1 MKKYTDDIIDF
12 LREIA
17 PGKTYKEI
25 VEIFNKKYDLDMTVD
40 KLSSLLSRKKI
51 NTGTLGQFKKG
62 FIPWNKGK
70 KGYMGTNRTSFKKGN
85 IPFNWKPV
93 GSERVDKHGYTLVKI
108 AEPKKWALKHRVVWE
123 QHNKKKIP
131 KGSVIIFADGNK
143 NSLSIDN
150 LLCVTREELKVLNR
164 CRLISSVPELTKTGL
179 NIAKIKIKLAEIRNK
194 KKDEKRKGIRD

>member
-1 MKKYTDDIIDF
+1 MKKYTDDIINF

-70 KGYMGTNRTSFKKGN
+70 KGYMGANRTSFKKGSK
-85 IPFNWKPV
+85 PKNWKPV
-93 GSERVDKHGYTLVKI
+93 SSERINTEGYTVIKVSN
-108 AEPKKWALKHRVVWE
+108 EGDKQKRWNLKHRVVWE
-123 QHNKKKIP
+123 QYHKKKIP
-131 KGSVIIFADGNK
+131 KGSVIIFADGDK
-143 NSLSIDN
+143 NN
-150 LLCVTREELKVLNR
+150 LNIENLICVTRNELKVLNK

-179 NIAKIKIKLAEIRNK
+179 NIAKIKIKLAEIRK
-194 KKDEKRKGIRD
+194 EKKD

>member
-1 MKKYTDDIIDF
+1 MKKYTDGIINF

-51 NTGTLGQFKKG
+51 KTGTTGCFRKG

-70 KGYMGTNRTSFKKGN
+70 KGYIGANKTSFKKGN
-85 IPFNWKPV
+85 KPKNWRPI
-93 GSERVDKHGYTLVKI
+93 GSERINDEGYTLIKVSNEGGMLKR
-108 AEPKKWALKHRVVWE
+108 WALKHRVVWE
-123 QHNKKKIP
+123 QYHKKKIP
-131 KGSVIIFADGNK
+131 KGSVIIFADGDK
-143 NSLSIDN
+143 NN
-150 LLCVTREELKVLNR
+150 LNIENLICVTRNELKVLNK

-179 NIAKIKIKLAEIRNK
+179 NIAKIKIKLEELRK
-194 KKDEKRKGIRD
+194 EKKD

>member
-1 MKKYTDDIIDF
+1 MKKYTDDIINF

-25 VEIFNKKYDLDMTVD
+25 VEIFNKKYDLEMTIK
-40 KLSSLLSRKKI
+40 KLSSLLGRKKI
-51 NTGTLGQFKKG
+51 KTGTTGCFRKG

-70 KGYMGTNRTSFKKGN
+70 KGYMGANKTSFKKGN
-85 IPFNWKPV
+85 KPKNWRPV
-93 GSERVDKHGYTLVKI
+93 GSERINDEGYILIKVSNEGGMLKR
-108 AEPKKWALKHRVVWE
+108 WALKHRVVWE
-123 QHNKKKIP
+123 QHHKKRIP

-143 NSLSIDN
+143 NNLSIDN

-179 NIAKIKIKLAEIRNK
+179 NVAKLKIKLAELRKEK
-194 KKDEKRKGIRD
+194 KG

>member
-1 MKKYTDDIIDF
+1 MKKYTDDIINF

-25 VEIFNKKYDLDMTVD
+25 VEIFNKKYDLEMTIK
-40 KLSSLLSRKKI
+40 KLSSLLGRKKI
-51 NTGTLGQFKKG
+51 KTGTTGCFRKG

-70 KGYMGTNRTSFKKGN
+70 KGYMGANKTSFKKGN
-85 IPFNWKPV
+85 KPKNWRPV
-93 GSERVDKHGYTLVKI
+93 GSERINDEGYILIKVSNEGGMLKR
-108 AEPKKWALKHRVVWE
+108 WALKHRVVWE
-123 QHNKKKIP
+123 QHHKKKIP

-143 NSLSIDN
+143 NNLSIDN

-179 NIAKIKIKLAEIRNK
+179 NVAKLKIKLAELRKEK
-194 KKDEKRKGIRD
+194 KG

>member
-25 VEIFNKKYDLDMTVD
+25 VEIFNKKYDLDMTTK
-40 KLSSLLSRKKI
+40 KLSSLLGRKKI
-51 NTGTLGQFKKG
+51 KTGTTGCFRKG

-70 KGYMGTNRTSFKKGN
+70 KGYIGANKTSFKKGN
-85 IPFNWKPV
+85 KPKNWRPI
-93 GSERVDKHGYTLVKI
+93 GSERINDEGYTLIKVSNESGMLKR
-108 AEPKKWALKHRVVWE
+108 WALKHRVVWE
-123 QHNKKKIP
+123 QHHKKKIP

-143 NSLSIDN
+143 NN
-150 LLCVTREELKVLNR
+150 LNIENLICVTRNELKVLNR

-179 NIAKIKIKLAEIRNK
+179 NVAKLKIKLEELRK
-194 KKDEKRKGIRD
+194 EKKD

>member
-25 VEIFNKKYDLDMTVD
+25 VEIFNKKYDLDMTTK
-40 KLSSLLSRKKI
+40 KLSSLLGRKKI
-51 NTGTLGQFKKG
+51 KTGTTGCFRKG

-70 KGYMGTNRTSFKKGN
+70 KGYIGANKTSFKKGN
-85 IPFNWKPV
+85 KPKNWSPI
-93 GSERVDKHGYTLVKI
+93 GSERINDEGYTLIKVSNEGGMLKR
-108 AEPKKWALKHRVVWE
+108 WALKHRVVWE
-123 QHNKKKIP
+123 QHHKKKIP

-143 NSLSIDN
+143 NN
-150 LLCVTREELKVLNR
+150 LNIENLICVTRNELKVLNR

-179 NIAKIKIKLAEIRNK
+179 NVAKLKIKLEELRK
-194 KKDEKRKGIRD
+194 EKKD

>member
-25 VEIFNKKYDLDMTVD
+25 VEIFNKKYDLEMTTK
-40 KLSSLLSRKKI
+40 KLSSLLGKKKI
-51 NTGTLGQFKKG
+51 KTGTAGYFKKG

-70 KGYMGTNRTSFKKGN
+70 KGYMGANKTSFKKGN
-85 IPFNWKPV
+85 KPKNWKAV
-93 GSERVDKHGYTLVKI
+93 GSEKINDKGYTLIKVSNEGGMWKR
-108 AEPKKWALKHRVVWE
+108 WALKHRVVWE
-123 QHNKKKIP
+123 QHHKKKIP

-143 NSLSIDN
+143 NNLSIDN
-150 LLCVTREELKVLNR
+150 LLCVIREELKVLNR

-179 NIAKIKIKLAEIRNK
+179 NVAKLKIKLAEIRKEK
-194 KKDEKRKGIRD
+194 KG

>member
-1 MKKYTDDIIDF
+1 MKKYTDDIINF

-51 NTGTLGQFKKG
+51 KTGTTGCFRKG

-70 KGYMGTNRTSFKKGN
+70 KGYIGANKTSFKKGN
-85 IPFNWKPV
+85 KPKNWRPI
-93 GSERVDKHGYTLVKI
+93 GSERINDEGYTLIKVSNEGGMLKR
-108 AEPKKWALKHRVVWE
+108 WALKHRVVWE
-123 QHNKKKIP
+123 QHHKKKIP

-143 NSLSIDN
+143 NN
-150 LLCVTREELKVLNR
+150 LNIENLICVTRNELKVLNR

-179 NIAKIKIKLAEIRNK
+179 NVAKLKIKLAEIRKEK
-194 KKDEKRKGIRD
+194 KS

>member
-25 VEIFNKKYDLDMTVD
+25 VEIFNKKYDLDMTTK
-40 KLSSLLSRKKI
+40 KLSRLLGRKKI
-51 NTGTLGQFKKG
+51 KTGTTGCFRKG

-70 KGYMGTNRTSFKKGN
+70 KGYIGANKTSFKKGN
-85 IPFNWKPV
+85 KPKNWRPI
-93 GSERVDKHGYTLVKI
+93 GSERINDEGYTLIKVSNEGGMLKR
-108 AEPKKWALKHRVVWE
+108 WALKHRVVWE
-123 QHNKKKIP
+123 QHHKKKIP

-143 NSLSIDN
+143 NN
-150 LLCVTREELKVLNR
+150 LNIENLICVTRNELKVLNR

-179 NIAKIKIKLAEIRNK
+179 NVAKLKIKLEELRK
-194 KKDEKRKGIRD
+194 EKKD

>member
-25 VEIFNKKYDLDMTVD
+25 VEIFNKKYDLDMTTK
-40 KLSSLLSRKKI
+40 KLSSLLGRKKI
-51 NTGTLGQFKKG
+51 KTGTTGCFRKG

-70 KGYMGTNRTSFKKGN
+70 KGYIGANKTSFKKGN
-85 IPFNWKPV
+85 KPKNWRPI
-93 GSERVDKHGYTLVKI
+93 GSERINDEGYTLIKVSNEGGMLKR
-108 AEPKKWALKHRVVWE
+108 WALKHRVVWE
-123 QHNKKKIP
+123 QHHKKKIP

-143 NSLSIDN
+143 NN
-150 LLCVTREELKVLNR
+150 LNIENLICVTRNELKVLNK

-179 NIAKIKIKLAEIRNK
+179 NVAKLKIKLAEIRK
-194 KKDEKRKGIRD
+194 EKL